1 MHRERRR
8 VAGRTRTFAARSVR
22 TRATLRRPLR
32 VGAIAVFAERAAQL
46 LRGLVGDAL
55 VFAALA
61 LGQRFELAAQA
72 RARRF
77 LRVALLAKLGA
88 YYGEG
93 RNWRYVLFN
102 RHGGSSATGTSSR
115 TAALL
120 ALKDAGAE
128 AIYVDNGDAYELEWS
143 HR

>member
-1 MHRERRR
+1 MS
-8 VAGRTRTFAARSVR
+8 A
-22 TRATLRRPLR
+22 ATLPTTTTTTDLSAAA
-32 VGAIAVFAERAAQL
+32 VEAGAE
-46 LRGLVGDAL
+46 
-55 VFAALA
+55 
-61 LGQRFELAAQA
+61 
-72 RARRF
+72 
-77 LRVALLAKLGA
+77 LGA